1 MKQIGYVG
9 LLFILIL
16 AGCSQAKPTAT
27 TVAGQPGPA
36 NGAAAGLSGIER
48 LALGTLRLEG
58 TAQAITRA
66 QAAELLPLWTL
77 LQGSSLGNDSERQ
90 AVLKQIENKMTAEQQ
105 GAINAMSLTIDDLRA
120 WMQEQGIEMSGD
132 GIPPSGQNGQGG
144 PGGFPNMS
152 DDERAKMRQEFEN
165 MSDEQ
170 RATRMAEMG
179 IQRPDGQGSRPD
191 GSATRPAPGVGGRS
205 MGGGFSSVLLQ
216 PLMALLTQRAAE

>member
-27 TVAGQPGPA
+27 AVAGQPGPA

-48 LALGTLRLEG
+48 LALGTLNLEG
-58 TAQAITRA
+58 TAQAVTPA
-66 QAAELLPLWTL
+66 QATELLPLWTL
-77 LQGSSLGNDSERQ
+77 LQGSSLGNDGERQ

-120 WMQEQGIEMSGD
+120 WMQEQGIEMLGD

-179 IQRPDGQGSRPD
+179 IQRPDA
-191 GSATRPAPGVGGRS
+191 SATRPAPGAGGRS

-216 PLMALLTQRAAE
+216 PLMAILTQRAAG